1 MFRQMR
7 FETNGLQGKYVWG
20 LPACR
25 NCKLIESLLLFS
37 WVAVWNDISSD
48 KPSMEPHFTAIH
60 VQRLGYYFNCGWA
73 GAKSFLPPIWDGW
86 NLMGCLKKST
96 GDLDKSHPFTENS
109 EALQIRGHELA
120 EWNWSLDP
128 VAPGVFSLD
137 KIWSNGNC

>member
-1 MFRQMR
+1 MGWREILFATNLGWLKPNWMF
-7 FETNGLQGKYVWG
+7 
-20 LPACR
+20 
-25 NCKLIESLLLFS
+25 
-37 WVAVWNDISSD
+37 
-48 KPSMEPHFTAIH
+48 
-60 VQRLGYYFNCGWA
+60 
-73 GAKSFLPPIWDGW
+73 
-86 NLMGCLKKST
+86 KKST